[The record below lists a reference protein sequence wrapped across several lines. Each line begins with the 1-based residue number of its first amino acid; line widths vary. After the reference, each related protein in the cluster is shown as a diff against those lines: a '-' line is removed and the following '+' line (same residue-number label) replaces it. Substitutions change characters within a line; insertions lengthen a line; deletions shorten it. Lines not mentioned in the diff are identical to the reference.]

1 MSRFGML
8 PRVTAPVL
16 DALETYYDT
25 APRASATT
33 EEVGP
38 FTLFLRADEDGY
50 PYYARP
56 RLGLAGDVTPDDVRR
71 ARERQRALGAPET
84 FEWVHQT
91 TPSLL
96 PAACEAGLEVAECP
110 LLVLGP
116 ARASTPDLEPAAA
129 HRVIRVSPDQDD
141 LALVLGAVSA
151 GFRGTDEVAPATASA
166 LARRRRLMHAGLIA
180 MVAAYDEGGVLVG
193 GGAHGPRG
201 ATTEL
206 AGIAVLPRARRR
218 GVGEAVTR
226 SLVSDARDRGVGT
239 VFLSAQDDAV
249 ARIYERVGFERVGTA
264 CMGEVR

>member
-1 MSRFGML
+1 MSRFEML

-16 DALETYYDT
+16 DVLETYYDT

-38 FTLFLRADEDGY
+38 FTLFLRADADGH

-56 RLGLAGDVTPDDVRR
+56 RLGLAGEVTPDDVRR
-71 ARERQRALGAPET
+71 TRERQRALEAPET

-96 PAACEAGLEVAECP
+96 LAAREAGIEVAECP

-116 ARASTPDLEPAAA
+116 AAPSAPAAQP
-129 HRVIRVSPDQDD
+129 HRVVPVSPDQDD
-141 LALVLGAVSA
+141 LDLVLGTVSA
-151 GFRGTDEVAPATASA
+151 GFGGTDEVTPAGERS
-166 LARRRRLMHAGLIA
+166 LERRRRLMHAGLVA
-180 MVAAYDEGGVLVG
+180 MVAAYDEDGVLVG

-201 ATTEL
+201 GVTEL
-206 AGIAVLPRARRR
+206 AGVAVLPRARRQ

-226 SLVSDARDRGVGT
+226 ALVADAHRRGVET

-249 ARIYERVGFERVGTA
+249 ARVYERVGFERVGTA
-264 CMGEVR
+264 CIGEAR